1 MTDPTPPSWRQ
12 IPHSVVVLGLV
23 SLFMDISSESVFSL
37 LPLFLVGT
45 LGASTAA
52 VGLIEGVAEA
62 TAAITKVL
70 SGSISDRIGKR
81 KLLAGLGYGLSAI
94 TKPMFPLAG
103 SIGTVLAARFI
114 DRIGKGIRDAPR
126 DALVADITPPEARG
140 AAYGLRQ
147 ALDTAGAFAGPLL
160 AMALMMVYAD
170 NFRPVFWWAV
180 LPAAIAVLLI
190 VFAVQ
195 EPGGTKPSEGKGWPI
210 RRVDLDRMSGAY
222 WRVILIGVVF
232 TMAQF
237 SGAFLVLK
245 GQQAGL
251 PLALVPLVVV
261 VMNLVYAILATPAGA
276 WSDSIGRRKVL
287 VVGLGVLVAA
297 DLALAFAPGLEGLFV
312 GVALWGAY
320 MGLSQGLLS
329 ALIAD
334 TAPEDLRGT
343 AFGLFNL
350 VTGGTLLVA
359 SALAGVL
366 WQRFGSSATFAA
378 GAVFAGLAAIGLMVS
393 GERGWLVPCGLSVG
407 NGTAT
412 SPGPCISTDGRGGGD
427 GCRTRRAHR
436 DPRNP

>member
-1 MTDPTPPSWRQ
+1 MADPTRSSWRQ
-12 IPHSVVVLGLV
+12 IPRSVVILGLV

-45 LGASTAA
+45 LGASTSA
-52 VGLIEGVAEA
+52 VGLVEGVAET

-81 KLLAGLGYGLSAI
+81 KLLASLGYGLSAI

-103 SIGTVLAARFI
+103 SIGIVLAARFF

-126 DALVADITPPEARG
+126 DALVADITPPETRG
-140 AAYGLRQ
+140 AAYGMRQ
-147 ALDTAGAFAGPLL
+147 ALDTAGAFTGPLL
-160 AMALMMVYAD
+160 AMALMAIYAD
-170 NFRPVFWWAV
+170 NFRSVLWWAV
-180 LPAAIAVLLI
+180 VPAAIAVLLI

-195 EPGGTKPSEGKGWPI
+195 EPGETKPSGRKGWPI
-210 RRVDLDRMSGAY
+210 RRADLDRMSSAY
-222 WRVILIGVVF
+222 WWVVIIGIVF

-251 PLALVPLVVV
+251 PLALIPLVMVL
-261 VMNLVYAILATPAGA
+261 MNLVYAILATPAGA
-276 WSDSIGRRKVL
+276 WSDRIGRRKVL
-287 VVGLGVLVAA
+287 AAGLGLLVAA
-297 DLALAFAPGLEGLFV
+297 DLALAFAPGLGGLFV

-343 AFGLFNL
+343 AFGIFNL
-350 VTGGTLLVA
+350 VTGGTHLAA
-359 SALAGVL
+359 STLAGVL
-366 WQRFGSSATFAA
+366 WQWSGSSATFGT
-378 GAVFAGLAAIGLMVS
+378 GAVFAGVAAIALLFS
-393 GERGWLVPCGLSVG
+393 GEHGSLRNSCGLCENSAV
-407 NGTAT
+407 
-412 SPGPCISTDGRGGGD
+412 TDSDAAEAGLKSD
-427 GCRTRRAHR
+427 HDAHHR
-436 DPRNP
+436 S